1 MLRPMLASAALTGLF
16 CAIFAAGV
24 DTVTGALSLWQV
36 MGAGAISGFFG
47 SLFAQTVLKSRMRR

>member
-24 DTVTGALSLWQV
+24 DLVTEALSLFHV
-36 MGAGAISGFFG
+36 MMAGAVSGFLG
-47 SLFAQTVLKSRMRR
+47 SLFGQSMMKRLKK

>member
-24 DTVTGALSLWQV
+24 DAITDALTLGQV
-36 MGAGAISGFFG
+36 MVAGAISGFLG
-47 SLFAQTVLKSRMRR
+47 SLFGQTVLRRIRK